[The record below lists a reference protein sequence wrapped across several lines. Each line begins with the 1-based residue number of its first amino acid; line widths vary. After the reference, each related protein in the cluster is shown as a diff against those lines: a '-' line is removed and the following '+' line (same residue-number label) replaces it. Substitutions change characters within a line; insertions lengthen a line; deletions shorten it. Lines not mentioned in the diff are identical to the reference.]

1 MDMNEEA
8 VVQMQQVEQQM
19 PAMFAGMG
27 IGSLIVG
34 LAFYVFWAWCL
45 ARLAQKLGMEF
56 GKSFIWALIPIAN
69 IFLLLKLAARPMWW
83 FILLLI
89 PIVNFVIMILMWM
102 SLVERLG
109 KPAWWGV
116 VIALVPIV
124 NIVLFLILVF
134 EKPKA
139 AATA

>member
-1 MDMNEEA
+1 MGEET
-8 VVQMQQVEQQM
+8 VVTQIQQAQEMPQMG
-19 PAMFAGMG
+19 AGMG
-27 IGSLIVG
+27 IGMIIAMLVMYLF
-34 LAFYVFWAWCL
+34 LAYCI
-45 ARLAQKLGMEF
+45 ARIAVKCGMPF

-69 IFLLLKLAARPMWW
+69 IFLFLKLGEKPMWW

-89 PIVNFVIMILMWM
+89 PVVNLVITILVWI

-124 NIVLFLILVF
+124 NVILFLILVF
-134 EKPKA
+134 EKGKLRP
-139 AATA
+139 ATA